1 MYFCYCILMII
12 IIISIK
18 LPEML
23 LLDENLFLRHLWSSN
38 FGCASADCYGLLTIS
53 LPTSAKMSWFSY
65 EDFQPLFNW
74 FLTWIRLTKEHH
86 SYGWKVTLPWVEV
99 YLADEY
105 FVEWGKLLRVTE
117 IRSTNSQ
124 RVFEKTQHA
133 NKNKRQQS
141 EKKLRGYKIW
151 SKSYLSNEWETY
163 KSNSIRA
170 EFDIFFTKTGF
181 VKRGHFVK

>member
-1 MYFCYCILMII
+1 M
-12 IIISIK
+12 
-18 LPEML
+18 
-23 LLDENLFLRHLWSSN
+23 
-38 FGCASADCYGLLTIS
+38 
-53 LPTSAKMSWFSY
+53 
-65 EDFQPLFNW
+65 
-74 FLTWIRLTKEHH
+74 
-86 SYGWKVTLPWVEV
+86 EV

-170 EFDIFFTKTGF
+170 EFDIFCTKTGF
-181 VKRGHFVK
+181 VKRGHFVE